1 MASVTVTRHSQVTI
15 PKEIREAVG
24 IEEGDKVKMKIIE
37 GNKIM
42 IEKADKEVWRDCTDF
57 LPEDFEKVITYREKI
72 SEALQAY
79 GFSYATLDLNGYRMG
94 SMNSPSPASVI
105 AS

>member
-24 IEEGDKVKMKIIE
+24 IAEGDRVKMKVVEGDKIV
-37 GNKIM
+37 

-57 LPEDFEKVITYREKI
+57 LPEDFEKV
-72 SEALQAY
+72 L
-79 GFSYATLDLNGYRMG
+79 
-94 SMNSPSPASVI
+94 ASLRSDSTKRFKRLGLI
-105 AS
+105 P